1 MKYAFTSI
9 GTYDVTFSHEV
20 CFFLVGEGTQTRGYF
35 RLKDDIKFFKNI
47 EIDDRVRIEYA
58 DDFMGPTMGTVLLA
72 DVPTEVV
79 NIFANYIPRLK
90 SYIRD
95 TCEREP

>member
-1 MKYAFTSI
+1 MKYAFTSM
-9 GTYDVTFSHEV
+9 GTYDIMFSKEV
-20 CFFLVGEGTQTRGYF
+20 CFYLVGEGTQTRGYF
-35 RLKDDIKFFKNI
+35 RLKDDIKFFKSI
-47 EIDDRVRIEYA
+47 EIDETVRVEYA
-58 DDFMGPTMGTVLLA
+58 NNFRGHTTGTVLLT
-72 DVPTEVV
+72 DVPPEVV

>member
-20 CFFLVGEGTQTRGYF
+20 CFFLVGEGAQTRGYF
-35 RLKDDIKFFKNI
+35 RLKDDIKFFKSI
-47 EIDDRVRIEYA
+47 EIDETIRIEYA
-58 DDFMGPTMGTVLLA
+58 DDFMGPTTGTVLLT

-90 SYIRD
+90 SYIL
-95 TCEREP
+95 ESNKQIP